1 MCQHLDSIRLIEMKR
16 SRSISKFMQ
25 YVDCLKLIGVF
36 NSWQSKCPIYLTKT
50 WENSPMH
57 WNWRNMNDPWVS
69 TFLIENCVEKKLWV
83 TSRRFSHITNYQ
95 VVCEFHCF
103 DDFLECTLDPQ
114 PGAALENY
122 QPWTTRSRRK
132 WNQCKSMMRS
142 VLQCEARR
150 R

>member
-1 MCQHLDSIRLIEMKR
+1 MCQHLDSIRLIEMK
-16 SRSISKFMQ
+16 RSISKFMQ

-50 WENSPMH
+50 WENVPMH
-57 WNWRNMNDPWVS
+57 WNWRNMNDPRVS
-69 TFLIENCVEKKLWV
+69 TFLIEELCWKEAVGQSTEIFSYYKLSSCVWVSLLWWLFGMHV
-83 TSRRFSHITNYQ
+83 G
-95 VVCEFHCF
+95 
-103 DDFLECTLDPQ
+103 PAQ
-114 PGAALENY
+114 PGAVLENY